1 MTATAVASEAGRY
14 SAGGMKAPTDG
25 SLGSARQFVI
35 FHLLDEM
42 FAVPLSEVREIIRM
56 PDVVKVPM
64 SPPALEG
71 LSNLRGSVS
80 AGRIPAFDVSLC
92 RSDPRRL
99 HARRRAR
106 SRTPRR
112 PGRGSH
118 G

>member
-14 SAGGMKAPTDG
+14 SSGGMKAPTDG

-64 SPPALEG
+64 SPAC
-71 LSNLRGSVS
+71 
-80 AGRIPAFDVSLC
+80 A
-92 RSDPRRL
+92 
-99 HARRRAR
+99 
-106 SRTPRR
+106 
-112 PGRGSH
+112 
-118 G
+118 